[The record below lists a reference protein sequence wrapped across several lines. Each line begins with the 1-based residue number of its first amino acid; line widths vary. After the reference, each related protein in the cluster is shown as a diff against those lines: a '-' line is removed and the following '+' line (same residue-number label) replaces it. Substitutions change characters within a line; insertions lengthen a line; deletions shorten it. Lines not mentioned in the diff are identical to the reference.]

1 MNSHTRTHTQRCA
14 HFAGPTCTVWDLIN
28 YGDPSDFNYASGS
41 GWHVRGSYWDIRGG
55 DKHLLTSATLKE
67 KVDFTADIDELQ
79 VTWRFSL
86 GFCQEK
92 LGQGTAPVVSLVIGG
107 TQVWR
112 SSIDLATEDISG
124 DGHCGG
130 DGWVGGS
137 MSPPKTFSVDVKAMT
152 GEKSL
157 QFKFQN
163 TDRNIHFKLDK
174 IVFCSQPDT
183 TTLTTTKCTSTY
195 ALACIQYPQI
205 HKSILMSVHAHWCL
219 RSVLVYRC
227 AY

>member
-1 MNSHTRTHTQRCA
+1 MITHVYTLTHTSTYA
-14 HFAGPTCTVWDLIN
+14 YTATNNSVPNCTVWDATK
-28 YGDPSDFNYASGS
+28 YDRYTDFAYASAAFQ
-41 GWHVRGSYWDIRGG
+41 HVRGKYWDINAGG
-55 DKHLLTSATLKE
+55 KYLFTSATLKE
-67 KVDFTADIDELQ
+67 KVDFTADIDQLQ

-86 GFCQEK
+86 GYCTK

-130 DGWVGGS
+130 DGWLGGS

-163 TDRNIHFKLDK
+163 TDRTIHFKLDK
-174 IVFCSQPDT
+174 IVFCSQHDT
-183 TTLTTTKCTSTY
+183 APGTN
-195 ALACIQYPQI
+195 
-205 HKSILMSVHAHWCL
+205 SV
-219 RSVLVYRC
+219 RM
-227 AY
+227 